1 MEPFGENLRRERELR
16 GVTLN
21 ELARATKIS
30 PRHLRALEESDFSNL
45 PGGVISRGFV
55 RSISRYMNL
64 DEEFWVG
71 EFMEASDERPKMIA
85 YPEPRKTPGAVST
98 GRRVLTGG
106 LLLALFAAGAV
117 AVHYIEKER
126 ARTADTQPDAGNPV
140 AELAPADAP
149 PALPE
154 SAAIPADTPRVITV
168 SAKTMTLQIDTPLED
183 AWVQITADGEI
194 VHEGV
199 MTRKQTLTIT
209 ASQVI
214 ELTTRN
220 ASAVFLTLNGE
231 TLLEA
236 LGYPGET
243 RSLTLRT
250 SSADQPP
257 PRL

>member
-21 ELARATKIS
+21 EIARATKIS
-30 PRHLRALEESDFSNL
+30 PRHLRALEESDFANL

-71 EFMEASDERPKMIA
+71 EFIEASDERPAMVA
-85 YPEPRKTPGAVST
+85 YPGPSKTPGAVST
-98 GRRVLTGG
+98 GRRVLTAG

-117 AVHYIEKER
+117 AVHYIEKEG
-126 ARTADTQPDAGNPV
+126 ARTTDAQSDASNPSADLAQADTT
-140 AELAPADAP
+140 

-154 SAAIPADTPRVITV
+154 GAAMPADSPEVITV
-168 SAKTMTLQIDTPLED
+168 SAETMILQVDTPIED

-194 VHEGV
+194 VHDGV
-199 MTRKQTLTIT
+199 MAAEQTLRIT
-209 ASQVI
+209 ASKVI
-214 ELTTRN
+214 ELTTQN
-220 ASAVFLTLNGE
+220 ARAVILTLNGE
-231 TLLEA
+231 TLAAMVGL
-236 LGYPGET
+236 PGET
-243 RSLTLRT
+243 SSVTLRT
-250 SSADQPP
+250 GSAEQPP